1 MQLDMEHCKVH
12 IEEQEKASNAYLM
25 SLIAVVVGLPM
36 PIINLI
42 ATGLFYFLSRKSS
55 PFVKWHTTQALVS
68 QIPLFVLNNILFW
81 WTVRILLF
89 SYPLSGVYIAYFIL
103 VNLYNIADFYA
114 TAISAIKARKG
125 ITYRWFLYGVLT
137 DMLLKRKQIVIDEY
151 KANTHKLILQA
162 LVSFGI
168 FGISL
173 SIMNVVDWM
182 SICGFK
188 PNSVKI
194 TTEKLLWNITS
205 LQIEEITTPELVAPI
220 DSIVTHVCNSNNI
233 DRTTLNIHLCQ
244 TNEVNAF
251 AMGGRHILINTGLIN
266 SCKTQHELAGVIA
279 HELAHI
285 ECGHI
290 EHNTQIQLCMLI
302 VEILLTSNNN
312 IQKGD
317 GMSSIATEIA
327 RNYFIRENETEADE
341 HAVDYLV
348 NSNMDPSA
356 LGDFLERMEN
366 FQYIEFIST
375 HPDSRKRAEYIK
387 KLALQYKQG
396 QQLDILSVESWFNLK
411 AKVQ

>member
-1 MQLDMEHCKVH
+1 M
-12 IEEQEKASNAYLM
+12 
-25 SLIAVVVGLPM
+25 
-36 PIINLI
+36 
-42 ATGLFYFLSRKSS
+42 
-55 PFVKWHTTQALVS
+55 
-68 QIPLFVLNNILFW
+68 
-81 WTVRILLF
+81 
-89 SYPLSGVYIAYFIL
+89 
-103 VNLYNIADFYA
+103 
-114 TAISAIKARKG
+114 
-125 ITYRWFLYGVLT
+125 
-137 DMLLKRKQIVIDEY
+137 
-151 KANTHKLILQA
+151 
-162 LVSFGI
+162 
-168 FGISL
+168 
-173 SIMNVVDWM
+173 
-182 SICGFK
+182 
-188 PNSVKI
+188 
-194 TTEKLLWNITS
+194 
-205 LQIEEITTPELVAPI
+205 
-220 DSIVTHVCNSNNI
+220 
-233 DRTTLNIHLCQ
+233 
-244 TNEVNAF
+244 
-251 AMGGRHILINTGLIN
+251 
-266 SCKTQHELAGVIA
+266 AGVIA

-387 KLALQYKQG
+387 KLALHYKQG